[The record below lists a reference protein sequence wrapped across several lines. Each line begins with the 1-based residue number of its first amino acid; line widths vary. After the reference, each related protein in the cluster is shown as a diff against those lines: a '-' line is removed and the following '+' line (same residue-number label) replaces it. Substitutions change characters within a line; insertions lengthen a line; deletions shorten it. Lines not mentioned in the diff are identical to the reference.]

1 MRRLAAWAIG
11 RSLIWDSVCGLA
23 TAILA
28 SSLTLSFVWN
38 IDVPPGARPCIVL
51 PTPDNAWQI
60 TAVLRRGGYPLPGG
74 RDCFV
79 ASYGSI
85 IASINEESH
94 GYEEFKSPPTE

>member
-1 MRRLAAWAIG
+1 MKRMPGWATG
-11 RSLIWDSVCGLA
+11 RSLIWDGVCGLA
-23 TAILA
+23 TAGLA

-38 IDVPPGARPCIVL
+38 IDVPRAVRPCIVL

-79 ASYGSI
+79 VSSTSTIPSTRKESDGSERYV
-85 IASINEESH
+85 A
-94 GYEEFKSPPTE
+94 PPTE